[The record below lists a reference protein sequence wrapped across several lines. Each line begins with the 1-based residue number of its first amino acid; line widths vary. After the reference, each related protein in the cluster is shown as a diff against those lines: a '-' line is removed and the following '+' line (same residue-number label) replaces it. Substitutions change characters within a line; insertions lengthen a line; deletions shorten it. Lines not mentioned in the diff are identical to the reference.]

1 MLRNCGKGIE
11 ATVVHASRSH
21 MSGCLRHDP
30 NLALA
35 QTGMGEEDAGRR
47 KIQLVTDCDQFSFLS
62 ASLQTI
68 GSAIS
73 LFLTQSQLECEMLF
87 STAR

>member
-35 QTGMGEEDAGRR
+35 QTEEDAGRR
-47 KIQLVTDCDQFSFLS
+47 KIQLVTDCDQSSFLS

-68 GSAIS
+68 GSALS
-73 LFLTQSQLECEMLF
+73 LFLTQSQLECEMIF